1 MHWNPVPAAILKR
14 PPSLVLYTVYTT
26 VCQLLLLQHQQRNR
40 CTSQISLKN
49 SERTSGTM
57 LAISW
62 EPSTKEIITGGAE
75 VTLLCCFYK
84 HVCTCQFLLS
94 TVKRDYFSTFIILP
108 LTKCVVHVTLT
119 YTVHLLLMV
128 TDDQSEIDF
137 CQLLMSMYCTS
148 DLQISSFEFRLI
160 LSGTTTPTHNSGNDV
175 ECLNQ
180 YC

>member
-1 MHWNPVPAAILKR
+1 MELK
-14 PPSLVLYTVYTT
+14 
-26 VCQLLLLQHQQRNR
+26 
-40 CTSQISLKN
+40 
-49 SERTSGTM
+49 
-57 LAISW
+57 
-62 EPSTKEIITGGAE
+62 
-75 VTLLCCFYK
+75 
-84 HVCTCQFLLS
+84 
-94 TVKRDYFSTFIILP
+94 FIILP
-108 LTKCVVHVTLT
+108 LTKCDVHVTLT

-175 ECLNQ
+175 ERLNQ